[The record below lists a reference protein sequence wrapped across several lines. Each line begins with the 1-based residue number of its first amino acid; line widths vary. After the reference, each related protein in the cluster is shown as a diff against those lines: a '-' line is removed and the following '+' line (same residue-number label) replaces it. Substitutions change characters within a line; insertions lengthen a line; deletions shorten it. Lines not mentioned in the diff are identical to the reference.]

1 MSEIV
6 NRSQNMDT
14 SKTNTGQTG
23 KRRITLLV
31 LLIALVVLATCS
43 LYIGALSLST
53 DEIWAALIGGGDH
66 DFVINHYRLPRM
78 VLAMLVGAGL
88 GLSGALVQGVIRNP
102 LASPDLMGI
111 SAGAGLAAT
120 SLLVIFPA
128 APVYWLPVAA
138 VIGGFSAAF
147 CIYLAAAA
155 IKPTPA
161 RLALLGIAISA
172 FLSSG
177 IDFLLIVHPVEINT
191 AMVWLTGSLWGRN
204 WEQVPFIFVTLLVLI
219 PLAFWLAWRL
229 DVMALGEQ
237 TATAL
242 GVSVGRTQML
252 ALLTAVMLASI
263 SVSVSGTISFVGLLA
278 PHLAR
283 LLVGSQHRW
292 LLPVAASCGA
302 LLVLVA
308 DILARGIQPPLELPA
323 GVLTSLIGAPY
334 FIFLLS
340 RYKGW

>member
-1 MSEIV
+1 MPLSV
-6 NRSQNMDT
+6 FT
-14 SKTNTGQTG
+14 WL
-23 KRRITLLV
+23 RRL
-31 LLIALVVLATCS
+31 
-43 LYIGALSLST
+43 LSL
-53 DEIWAALIGGGDH
+53 H
-66 DFVINHYRLPRM
+66 RP
-78 VLAMLVGAGL
+78 
-88 GLSGALVQGVIRNP
+88 
-102 LASPDLMGI
+102 
-111 SAGAGLAAT
+111 
-120 SLLVIFPA
+120 
-128 APVYWLPVAA
+128 
-138 VIGGFSAAF
+138 
-147 CIYLAAAA
+147 
-155 IKPTPA
+155 

-191 AMVWLTGSLWGRN
+191 AMVWLTGSLWGGRN

>member
-1 MSEIV
+1 MSITINQ
-6 NRSQNMDT
+6 NRNK
-14 SKTNTGQTG
+14 SKLQLS
-23 KRRITLLV
+23 KRRTTLLV
-31 LLIALVVLATCS
+31 LSTLLPLLAIYS
-43 LYIGALSLST
+43 LYIGALHISPG
-53 DEIWAALIGGGDH
+53 EIWSAIIDGGEH
-66 DFVINHYRLPRM
+66 DFAVNHYRLPRM
-78 VLAMLVGAGL
+78 VLAILVGAGL

-128 APVYWLPVAA
+128 APLYWLPVAA
-138 VIGGFSAAF
+138 VVGGFSAAF
-147 CIYLAAAA
+147 CIYLAASA
-155 IKPTPA
+155 IVPTPA

-204 WEQVPFIFVTLLVLI
+204 WEQVPIIFVTLLVLI
-219 PLAFWLAWRL
+219 PFALWLAWRL

-237 TATAL
+237 TAMAL
-242 GVSVGRTQML
+242 GVNVSRTQVL
-252 ALLTAVMLASI
+252 ALLVAVMLASI

-302 LLVLVA
+302 LLVLMA
-308 DILARGIQPPLELPA
+308 DMLARGIQPPMELPA